1 MKKSGEKCVSSWTNY
16 KNKIMTT
23 AKPKLG
29 EAGKLIRDFVIITLG
44 VALYAFSW
52 TGVIMPADGVGG
64 GATGFSLLVYYMTGG
79 ANGGIPIGVTF
90 IIFNA
95 IFLGI
100 CMVLLGAKF
109 GIKTIYAIVVT
120 SIMMTIFQELLPP
133 EANVLGLA
141 DDRLLSSIL
150 GGALSGIGIATC
162 LLVGGSTGGSDLIAM
177 IVCKFYNVSYS
188 QVVVVVDIFI
198 IGSSY
203 FIFDDWATTIYGF
216 IVTAVFGY
224 TSDLVLSGNKQ
235 SLQLFVFSKDYAK
248 IADMI
253 TMQLGRGATI
263 LDGTG
268 WYSKQPVKVV
278 MLICRRSEMGMMMRS
293 IKSVDPKAF
302 ISVANVMGVYGEGF
316 EKYKMPKKPAEIKP
330 VKHDNSESLV

>member
-1 MKKSGEKCVSSWTNY
+1 
-16 KNKIMTT
+16 MTT
-23 AKPKLG
+23 VNPKVS
-29 EAGKLIRDFVIITLG
+29 EATKLIRDFIIITLG

-52 TGVIMPADGVGG
+52 TGVIMPVQGVGG
-64 GATGFSLLVYYMTGG
+64 GATGFSLLVYYLTGG
-79 ANGGIPIGVTF
+79 PNGGIPIGVTY

-95 IFLGI
+95 LFLGI
-100 CMVLLGAKF
+100 CVMLLGAKF
-109 GIKTIYAIVVT
+109 GIKTIYAIVMT
-120 SIMMTIFQELLPP
+120 SVMMTLFQELLPP
-133 EANVLGLA
+133 ESNVLGLA
-141 DDRLLSSIL
+141 NDRLLSSIL

-177 IVCKFYNVSYS
+177 IVCKFKNVSYS

-203 FIFDDWATTIYGF
+203 FVFHDWATTIYGF

-235 SLQLFVFSKDYAK
+235 SLQLFVFSKDYDK

-253 TMQLGRGATI
+253 TMKLRRGATI
-263 LDGTG
+263 LDGMG

-278 MLICRRSEMGMMMRS
+278 MLICRKSEMGMMMRS
-293 IKSVDPKAF
+293 IKSMDPKAF

-316 EKYKMPKKPAEIKP
+316 EKYKMPKKAPEIKP
-330 VKHDNSESLV
+330 VRHDDSESLV